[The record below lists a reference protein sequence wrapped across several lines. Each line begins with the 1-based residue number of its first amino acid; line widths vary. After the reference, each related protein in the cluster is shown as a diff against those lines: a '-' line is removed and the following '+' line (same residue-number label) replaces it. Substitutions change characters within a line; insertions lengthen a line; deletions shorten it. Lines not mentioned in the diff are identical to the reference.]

1 MEPGGRIPR
10 KLAAI
15 LYADVAGY
23 SRLTGEDEDATHRQ
37 LSEYLDF
44 ISKTIVAHRG
54 RVVHYAGDA
63 VLAMFEAVV
72 DALGCATIVQEE
84 LGARSRALPEERRLE
99 FRIGLNLGDVIE
111 DRGDIYGDGVNIAAR
126 LESLAD
132 PGGICISGSVHDAI
146 GNKLAVEYESMGEQ
160 QVKNI
165 DKPVRAYRVLLNP
178 DQGIQAK
185 ASKPAALKLPDRPS
199 IAVLPFTNMSG
210 DPEQDYFSDGIVED
224 IITDLSKIAGLF
236 VIARNSSFAYKGKP
250 FDVRDVCREL
260 GVRYALEGG
269 VRKAANRVR
278 INAQLIDGETG
289 GHVWAER
296 YDREL
301 HDIFVVQD
309 EVTRQI
315 VSALAL
321 KLTADER
328 ERLQRAPTENLQAYD
343 YFLRGRDQA
352 FLDTAEANAHA
363 RLMLEKAIE
372 LDPQFSLAFSHLS
385 RNHVIA
391 YVNGWGEEPERFL
404 DLAME
409 LGQRALDLDE
419 SNPHAYFAVGV
430 AALWMKQHERAAAA
444 LNKGLAIEPNFAEGY
459 AGLGLIFVY
468 TGEPREAIAA
478 LHKSMRLDPH
488 YRDIVLHLL
497 ALAHFQLEDYEQAKA
512 VLERRLVR
520 KPESDISRVLL
531 AAVNGHLGNIEES
544 RAEWAKVLRINPRY
558 SLEHR
563 RVVLPYKNP
572 AHFEQILAGLR
583 KANLVI
589 Q

>member
-1 MEPGGRIPR
+1 MEDNQRLPR

-23 SRLTGEDEDATHRQ
+23 SRLTGDDEDATHRT
-37 LSEYLDF
+37 LSKYLDL
-44 ISKTIVAHRG
+44 ISKTIENRRG
-54 RVVHYAGDA
+54 RVMHYAGDA
-63 VLAMFEAVV
+63 VLAMFDAVV
-72 DALGCATIVQEE
+72 DSLTCAIDIQQELKVQGRE
-84 LGARSRALPEERRLE
+84 LPERRRLS

-146 GNKLAVEYESMGEQ
+146 GNKLALGYESMGEQ

-165 DKPVRAYRVLLNP
+165 DKPVRAYRVLLTP
-178 DQGIQAK
+178 ARDDADK
-185 ASKPAALKLPDRPS
+185 APRPAALELPDRPS

-210 DPEQDYFSDGIVED
+210 DPEQEYFSDGIVED

-236 VIARNSSFAYKGKP
+236 VIARNSSFAYKGKA
-250 FDVRDVCREL
+250 FDVREVCREL

-278 INAQLIDGETG
+278 INAQLIDGGSG

-301 HDIFVVQD
+301 DDIFVVQD
-309 EVTRQI
+309 EVTRDI

-352 FLDTAEANAHA
+352 LLDTAETNARA
-363 RLMLEKAIE
+363 CVMLEKAIE
-372 LDPQFSLAFSHLS
+372 LDPRFSLAFSHLS

-391 YVNGWGEEPERFL
+391 YVNRWGESPEQSL
-404 DLAME
+404 DLAVE
-409 LGQRALDLDE
+409 LGQRALELDE
-419 SNPHAYFAVGV
+419 GNPHAYFAVGA
-430 AALWMKQHERAAAA
+430 AALWSKQHERATAA
-444 LNKGLAIEPNFAEGY
+444 LNRSLAIDPNYADGY
-459 AGLGLIFVY
+459 AGLGIIFVY
-468 TGEPREAIAA
+468 SGEPDEAIAA

-488 YRDIVLHLL
+488 YRDILLHQL
-497 ALAHFQLEDYEQAKA
+497 ALAYFQLEDYEQAMS
-512 VLERRLVR
+512 VLKHRLVR
-520 KPESDISRVLL
+520 KPGSDISRVLL
-531 AAVNGHLGNIEES
+531 ASVHGHLGNIEES
-544 RAEWAKVLRINPRY
+544 RAEWAEVQRINPQY

-563 RVVLPYKNP
+563 RGVLPYKNP
-572 AHFEQILAGLR
+572 ADFEQIVDGLR
-583 KANLVI
+583 KAGVVS
-589 Q
+589 